1 MSPKVPAL
9 PARAPARPRP
19 AAAPL
24 PAAVVALIQVNLT
37 QQQLLASDASGRVL
51 LRRPVSTGL
60 PRSPTPTG
68 RFWVAGKYDRTT
80 LTGRDY
86 RIAGVRHVMCLAGAG
101 LRPDAVC
108 LHPAPWQEAAGQRF
122 GVRRSHGCI
131 RLPSATAQWL
141 FQHSAVGT
149 PVWIRP

>member
-1 MSPKVPAL
+1 
-9 PARAPARPRP
+9 
-19 AAAPL
+19 
-24 PAAVVALIQVNLT
+24 VVALIQVNLAR
-37 QQQLLASDASGRVL
+37 QQLTASDATGRVL

-60 PRSPTPTG
+60 PQSPTPTG
-68 RFWVAGKYDRTT
+68 RFWVAGKYERTT